1 MTEILVFNCF
11 FEISQFF
18 FPNTLDTKTSV
29 SFWCSLPLY
38 MKKDLSKWYIRF
50 WFLWKQQSKG
60 HKVPTNLSNA
70 VRKKYMSSAIVF
82 KKITETWT
90 EIYFAVFNKN
100 KLTNILF
107 LPLDLSAKTISQNAP
122 WTESYL
128 NAVHLKT
135 DGSRQKLK
143 WIKSCMVLTTL

>member
-1 MTEILVFNCF
+1 
-11 FEISQFF
+11 
-18 FPNTLDTKTSV
+18 
-29 SFWCSLPLY
+29 
-38 MKKDLSKWYIRF
+38 
-50 WFLWKQQSKG
+50 
-60 HKVPTNLSNA
+60 
-70 VRKKYMSSAIVF
+70 MSSAIVF

-143 WIKSCMVLTTL
+143 LIKSCMVLTTL